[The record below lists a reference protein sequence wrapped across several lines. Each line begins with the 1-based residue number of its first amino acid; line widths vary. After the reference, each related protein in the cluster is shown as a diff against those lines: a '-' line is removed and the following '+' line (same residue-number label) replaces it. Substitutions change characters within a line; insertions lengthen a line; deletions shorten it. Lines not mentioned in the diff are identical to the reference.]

1 MLQIHVV
8 SYTVAMEVQIVQ
20 SLLLLTTLDK
30 CRRLLSIRK
39 TKNLKYKEVVL
50 PEQQKNML
58 TTKKTGYHTDCFR
71 KFIALGRNAP
81 PKNDDVESKSV
92 HARSKS
98 TVAIVSLSTGIMPST
113 VAIVSLSTGIMPKIC
128 IFCTKKD
135 KKHNGSKQKLVS
147 VETGYF
153 EEKIKK
159 CATTLGYQALLS
171 KLRSVDFVAKEI
183 RYHGICRTKYQTA
196 AEQVSKTSQNKEAE
210 KRSINLWH
218 RGREVHSE
226 TFQSICLFVED
237 QVITDGDVLGLKD
250 AFNNYISILEDLDV
264 ENLVAS
270 YLVQK
275 LEEKLKLHFKEL
287 IIIHKE
293 K

>member
-8 SYTVAMEVQIVQ
+8 SYAVVMEVQMVQ

-58 TTKKTGYHTDCFR
+58 TTKKTGYHADCCR
-71 KFIALGRNAP
+71 KFIALRRNTS

-92 HARSKS
+92 HARS
-98 TVAIVSLSTGIMPST
+98 ST

-153 EEKIKK
+153 EERSRNVQQPYGIKHYYPNCEALILSPKKYAIMGYAERSIRQLQSKFQKQAKIKR
-159 CATTLGYQALLS
+159 QQ
-171 KLRSVDFVAKEI
+171 SVE
-183 RYHGICRTKYQTA
+183 
-196 AEQVSKTSQNKEAE
+196 
-210 KRSINLWH
+210 SII
-218 RGREVHSE
+218 GTE
-226 TFQSICLFVED
+226 
-237 QVITDGDVLGLKD
+237 
-250 AFNNYISILEDLDV
+250 
-264 ENLVAS
+264 
-270 YLVQK
+270 
-275 LEEKLKLHFKEL
+275 EEKFILKLSNQYARRWRIRSL
-287 IIIHKE
+287 QVAMCWV
-293 K
+293 